1 MPRASVLMLPGW
13 TYSGPEDWQ
22 SHWERANPEYRRVEQ
37 ANWDMPTPDD
47 WLPTIGKAIDQAA
60 PPVVLAAQSLGCIAA
75 VSWAR
80 QADPAS
86 IKRVAGA
93 FLVAPADVE
102 RKDAGRVVRRWRPI
116 SLTRLPFPSVVV
128 ASRTDPYAA
137 FARSEQFAAAW
148 GSTLIDLGDAGHIN
162 TASGH
167 GPWPEGHQL
176 LIDFIA
182 LTTRSKSPKAD
193 PSTA

>member
-1 MPRASVLMLPGW
+1 MLPGW
-13 TYSGPEDWQ
+13 TNSGPEHWQ
-22 SHWERANPEYRRVEQ
+22 SYWEREHPEYRRVEQ
-37 ANWDMPTPDD
+37 ANWDTPTRED
-47 WLPTIGKAIDQAA
+47 WLPTIGKAIDEAA
-60 PPVVLAAQSLGCIAA
+60 PPVVLVAQSLGCIAA
-75 VSWAR
+75 VTWAT

-86 IKRVAGA
+86 TTGVAGA

-102 RKDAGRVVRRWRPI
+102 RKDAGAVIRRWRPI
-116 SLTRLPFPSVVV
+116 PLARLPFPSVVV

-148 GSTLIDLGDAGHIN
+148 GSALVDLGDAGHIN

-176 LIDFIA
+176 LTDFIA
-182 LTTRSKSPKAD
+182 RIR
-193 PSTA
+193 